1 VNKKYLYIILILCLF
16 SQKAFSLQRD
26 SLNVDTN
33 GQITIHRLPENFKE
47 KYDGR
52 EFIYEY
58 NQSDELSWSER
69 LSRWF
74 YNLLLRIFDFKPTQQ
89 GLKVTGYIIKAL
101 YYIAL
106 VTIIFFIVRAIVRKE
121 GYWVFGKKTEKLD
134 ILTEDIEINLLE
146 TDFDVLINDAVNN
159 KKYNLATRYYYL
171 KILKTLNEKEIIVWD
186 TEKTNTDYLMEIKSI
201 PLQKQFRYISYIY
214 DYCWYGEFMLDAD
227 SYREAETG
235 FKSLLKSVI

>member
-1 VNKKYLYIILILCLF
+1 M
-16 SQKAFSLQRD
+16 
-26 SLNVDTN
+26 DTN

-186 TEKTNTDYLMEIKSI
+186 TRIT
-201 PLQKQFRYISYIY
+201 SYNVCY
-214 DYCWYGEFMLDAD
+214 
-227 SYREAETG
+227 T
-235 FKSLLKSVI
+235 KLLR